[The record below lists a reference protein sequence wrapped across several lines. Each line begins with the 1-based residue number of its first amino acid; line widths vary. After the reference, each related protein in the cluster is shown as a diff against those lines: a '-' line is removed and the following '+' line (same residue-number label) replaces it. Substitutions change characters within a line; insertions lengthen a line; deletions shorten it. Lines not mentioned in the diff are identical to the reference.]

1 MRVILLLLA
10 AYAFVGWNDAN
21 AACQRFKP
29 DGSVE
34 ACQHMAPGAAP
45 VTPNPNQASANPCEL
60 GGMLAY
66 RAYMWAVPD
75 AVAPDYK
82 RLHYGVDYWGDM
94 LILKH
99 DRAVAHRAVDY
110 IAARLKPTGMRQPWE
125 GAVYEAV
132 REFIVKECNK

>member
-1 MRVILLLLA
+1 MRVILFILA

-21 AACQRFKP
+21 AACQQFKP
-29 DGSVE
+29 DGSVV
-34 ACQHMAPGAAP
+34 ACTPPASGTPA
-45 VTPNPNQASANPCEL
+45 PNPNQASANPCEL

-82 RLHYGVDYWGDM
+82 RMHYGVDYWGDM